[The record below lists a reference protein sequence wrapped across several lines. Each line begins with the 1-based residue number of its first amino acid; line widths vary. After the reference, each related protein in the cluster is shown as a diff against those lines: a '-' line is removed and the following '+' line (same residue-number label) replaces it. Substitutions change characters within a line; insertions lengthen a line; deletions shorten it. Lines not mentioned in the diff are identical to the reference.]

1 MNHVEIVLILN
12 LVSIVQFILPSGL
25 KGLPEQWKVLL
36 KSSNIS
42 KDMAMKNKEALV
54 DCFAYMEDHSKPA
67 PLPKVE
73 DFIQE
78 LDQGLS

>member
-1 MNHVEIVLILN
+1 
-12 LVSIVQFILPSGL
+12 
-25 KGLPEQWKVLL
+25 
-36 KSSNIS
+36 
-42 KDMAMKNKEALV
+42 MAMKNKEALV